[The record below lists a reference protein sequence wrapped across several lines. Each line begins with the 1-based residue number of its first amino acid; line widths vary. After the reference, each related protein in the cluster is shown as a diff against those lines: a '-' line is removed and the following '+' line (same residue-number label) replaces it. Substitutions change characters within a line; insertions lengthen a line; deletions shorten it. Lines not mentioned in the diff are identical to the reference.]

1 MSGAVGET
9 RSPRPEVPGRHRSAI
24 CRSVRVA
31 ALAALGPG
39 ATALLGLGLVACEAP
54 GEGAPPAMRAEFG
67 ILYGGQVQ
75 QRDEIPFE
83 LDTARQRQGFRLTQ
97 SPPATRALEVHW
109 ELGKPGKGRR
119 QTDSRGRKARPRQVQ
134 LGRAHFRPGEALF
147 EQVLPFFP
155 DDPLGLWNIRVL
167 VDNRV
172 VIDRPFVVFDPVERT
187 RRREAAEQSDA
198 GW

>member
-1 MSGAVGET
+1 VSGA
-9 RSPRPEVPGRHRSAI
+9 RACRSATSR
-24 CRSVRVA
+24 CKRRLLGRVWR
-31 ALAALGPG
+31 G
-39 ATALLGLGLVACEAP
+39 ATALLGLGLVACEAQ
-54 GEGAPPAMRAEFG
+54 GGVAQQALRAEFG

-83 LDTARQRQGFRLTQ
+83 LDSARQRQGFRLTQ

-109 ELGKPGKGRR
+109 ELGRPGKGRR
-119 QTDSRGRKARPRQVQ
+119 QADSRGRKARPRQVQ
-134 LGRAHFRPGEALF
+134 LGRSHFRPGEALF
-147 EQVLPFFP
+147 EQVLPFSP

-167 VDNRV
+167 VDDRV
-172 VIDRPFVVFDPVERT
+172 VIDRPFVVFDPVERA